1 VFAQDDLQFE
11 TAFQGEILAG
21 IDLGIIR
28 AVGDDMPV
36 SKIGS
41 QVEAGNEEKSSAQV
55 QPQEKRVLPVI
66 EGAEA
71 ADGSFSVPVVVGV
84 TKPGDDLRD
93 VTAGCDPLELGSGR
107 FVPGWSNFLSQAAPR
122 RGESESQGQDK
133 NPASFGHESIPVL
146 TDE

>member
-1 VFAQDDLQFE
+1 VFAQDDLQFQ
-11 TAFQGEILAG
+11 ARIQGEVLAG
-21 IDLGIIR
+21 IDRGIVR
-28 AVGDDMPV
+28 AVGDDMPI
-36 SKIGS
+36 SKVRS

-66 EGAEA
+66 ESAEA

-93 VTAGCDPLELGSGR
+93 VTAGRDPLELGGGR
-107 FVPGWSNFLSQAAPR
+107 YISGWSNFLGKAVPW

-133 NPASFGHESIPVL
+133 NPASFCHESIPVL
-146 TDE
+146 TYE